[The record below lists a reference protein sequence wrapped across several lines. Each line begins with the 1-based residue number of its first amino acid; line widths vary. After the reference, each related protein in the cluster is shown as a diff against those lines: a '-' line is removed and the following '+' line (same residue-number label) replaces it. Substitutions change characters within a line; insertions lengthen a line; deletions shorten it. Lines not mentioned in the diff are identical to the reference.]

1 MQIRIRRASRL
12 LDRRGVALP
21 LALVGLVVVSL
32 LVTAALL
39 TSSTEL
45 AISGAHQDATRALY
59 ASEAGIEGYVARLD
73 SAFTAGNLTPPAIP
87 SPFNVPGG
95 GQVQITMTRLQN
107 LPSAG
112 GVAGREVY
120 CITSTPVGNASRK
133 VGAMLEVTL
142 TPNNLNLNIN
152 GAGSFGGAV
161 EVRGNAT
168 ISGQQQNAAL
178 CSDQSQV
185 PAIETSKEGSFKV
198 QGGSATL
205 IGGTNTTTETKV
217 QFQNRI
223 LGGYTPSQIANLAQ
237 IKFGTR
243 FGKPAFAGKPNSE
256 VNAKGTPLNWGC
268 PGTMLAGTSR
278 PCLSSVASMDTTYY
292 PTVAI
297 DANGGT
303 VDIQGD
309 HGQGILVVVNGNL
322 KISGNFRYKGIII
335 VEGALDV
342 TGTVNVTGAVIG
354 LSTITVGKTA
364 NDATSE
370 LGGTLNI
377 TYDPCVNRKA
387 VQSFNSAAA
396 VPRVAG
402 PAYAWFEVVR

>member
-107 LPSAG
+107 LPSVG
-112 GVAGREVY
+112 GLPGRDVY

-142 TPNNLNLNIN
+142 TPNNLNLNIH

-178 CSDQSQV
+178 CADQSQV
-185 PAIETSKEGSFKV
+185 PAIETSGEGSFQVK
-198 QGGSATL
+198 GGSATL
-205 IGGTNTTTETKV
+205 IGGTNKTTETRI

-223 LGGYTPSQIANLAQ
+223 LGGYTADRIADMAQ
-237 IKFGTR
+237 IKFGSQ
-243 FGKPAFAGKPNSE
+243 FGKPPFAGRPNSE

-268 PGTMLAGTSR
+268 PGTMVTCK
-278 PCLSSVASMDTTYY
+278 PWVASMDTTYY

-303 VDIQGD
+303 VDIQGT

-322 KISGNFRYKGIII
+322 KISGNFQYKGIII

-342 TGTVNVTGAVIG
+342 TGTVDVTGAVIG
-354 LSTITVGKTA
+354 LSTITVGKTS
-364 NDATSE
+364 NDATSD

>member
-1 MQIRIRRASRL
+1 M
-12 LDRRGVALP
+12 DRRGVALP

-45 AISGAHQDATRALY
+45 AISSAHQDATRALY

-95 GQVQITMTRLQN
+95 GQVEITMTRLQN
-107 LPSAG
+107 FPSVG
-112 GVAGREVY
+112 GVAGRDVY

-185 PAIETSKEGSFKV
+185 PAIETSAEGSFKV

-205 IGGTNTTTETKV
+205 IGGTNKTTETKL
-217 QFQNRI
+217 QFQRRI
-223 LGGYTPSQIANLAQ
+223 LGGYTADQIAALAQ
-237 IKFGTR
+237 IKFGTQ

-268 PGTMLAGTSR
+268 PGTMVTCKSW
-278 PCLSSVASMDTTYY
+278 VASMDTTYY

-303 VDIQGD
+303 VDIQGT

-322 KISGNFRYKGIII
+322 KISGNFQYKGIII

-342 TGTVNVTGAVIG
+342 TGTVDVTGAVIG
-354 LSTITVGKTA
+354 LSTITVGKNA